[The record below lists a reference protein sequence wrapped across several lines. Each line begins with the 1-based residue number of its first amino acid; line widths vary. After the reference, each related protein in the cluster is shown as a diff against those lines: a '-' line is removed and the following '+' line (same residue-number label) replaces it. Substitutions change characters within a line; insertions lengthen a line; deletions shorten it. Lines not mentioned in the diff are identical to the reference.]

1 MPSLPALSDHGNM
14 DGEDISA
21 VRNPA
26 FLQRG
31 VGKTVMEMVMV
42 K

>member
-21 VRNPA
+21 VSTPA
-26 FLQRG
+26 FLQQGLGRHG
-31 VGKTVMEMVMV
+31 HANGYG
-42 K
+42 